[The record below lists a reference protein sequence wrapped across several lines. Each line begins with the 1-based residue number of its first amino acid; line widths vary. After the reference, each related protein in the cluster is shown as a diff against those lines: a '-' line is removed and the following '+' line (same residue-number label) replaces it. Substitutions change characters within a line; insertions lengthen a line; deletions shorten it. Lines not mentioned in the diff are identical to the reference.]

1 VARSRRWE
9 TVDEEE
15 GAMSAAHGLADDV
28 VGTIT
33 TLAGGTIRRLE
44 RAPARREAWLAD
56 VERPDGSVVELFVRL
71 AIADDPANSSAG
83 LAKETAIVTALAPT
97 TIPVPQI
104 LGVAAEPHVVL
115 FERVPGRSDLHC
127 TPPEQQDAVYR
138 HYMEILGDLHRLD
151 ATTLDLPEMHH
162 PVDAQ
167 DVALSE
173 LRALSA
179 GMEALGPQPLAQF
192 GIEWLRRHAP
202 TRVDRVALLHGDT
215 GIANFMFV
223 DDRVTA
229 AIDWEWAHF
238 GDPMEDLGSAMI
250 HASYSTSGEW
260 PDLLRHYEKASGIPV
275 ELDKILYYRAHLM
288 GRSVL
293 ALNQIRHRLHPRD
306 PVAFNLCVAIIGD
319 RLLCDALADAMGME
333 PERPEVPE
341 MPSGTTAYDVVAENL
356 RSDVAGHVDGDFPNE
371 RLHQATLMVEML
383 GRQHALGPWLEAT
396 ELDELTALLGS
407 RPSDLVAGRAALQEL
422 IVADD
427 GRRDEDLVRAL
438 GRIAWRAEVVA
449 EPVVNLF
456 PNVALRPAT

>member
-1 VARSRRWE
+1 MTQAQ
-9 TVDEEE
+9 
-15 GAMSAAHGLADDV
+15 GLSDAV
-28 VGTIT
+28 VEAVR
-33 TLAGGTIRRLE
+33 TLAGGRITRLD
-44 RAPARREAWLAD
+44 RAAARREAWLAD
-56 VERPDGSVVELFVRL
+56 VERPDGSVAELFVRL
-71 AIADDPANSSAG
+71 ALPDDPANSSAG
-83 LAKETAIVTALAPT
+83 LAKETAIVRALAPT

-104 LGVAAEPHVVL
+104 LGASDDPHVVL

-138 HYMEILGDLHRLD
+138 HYMEVLGDLHRLD
-151 ATTLDLPEMHH
+151 PATLDLPEMHH

-173 LRALSA
+173 LRALSV
-179 GMEALGPQPLAQF
+179 GMEALGPQPLARF

-202 TRVDRVALLHGDT
+202 ARVDRVALLHGDT

-275 ELDKILYYRAHLM
+275 ELDKVLYYRVHLM

-319 RLLCDALADAMGME
+319 RLLCDALADAMGMA

-356 RSDVAGHVDGDFPNE
+356 RADVAGHVDGDFPNE

-383 GRQHALGPWLEAT
+383 GRQHALGPWLEET
-396 ELDELTALLGS
+396 ELAELAALLGS
-407 RPSDLVAGRAALQEL
+407 RPADLTAGRAALEEL
-422 IVADD
+422 VAADD
-427 GRRDEDLVRAL
+427 GGRDEELVRAL

-449 EPVVNLF
+449 APVVGLF
-456 PNVALRPAT
+456 PDVELRPVT